1 MKRFTKIKSTS
12 GNVSGQITIDAKNN
26 EAVLVGTST
35 GFRIN
40 SANLDLIVINSDVP
54 TRLQI
59 KEIINVNS
67 SYIMTLESNTKYY
80 GDGVINISNN
90 SNSII
95 MSQNVA
101 TINLIANDIISFE
114 YLDNIVESMILSGSG
129 KNYVLN
135 TANSFFTNTANL
147 LHYHV
152 YPIISNAKYEIIRTY
167 YNDPDAPNP
176 DNIVL
181 TGTSE
186 SPNMSTYTNPGESV
200 TVAWKFTPAG
210 SSTYIDDG
218 SELPLDGVWCD
229 PSPINDYWIRG
240 TYESGDA
247 VTGGNS
253 LGVWYKVSGAGSDD
267 VEYQWSSASA
277 YSGVIKIEISS
288 DSSGS
293 VVLATGYYGGEIVFT

>member
-1 MKRFTKIKSTS
+1 MIRFTKIKSSS
-12 GNVSGQITIDAKNN
+12 GNVAGQITVDAKNN
-26 EAVLVGTST
+26 QAVLVGTST

-59 KEIINVNS
+59 KEIVNVNS

-80 GDGVINISNN
+80 GDGVMNIAYN
-90 SNSII
+90 SNSIT
-95 MSQNVA
+95 MTQNVS

-114 YLDNIVESMILSGSG
+114 YLDNVVESMILSGSG

-135 TANSFFTNTANL
+135 TANSFFTTSANL
-147 LHYHV
+147 LNYHV

-167 YNDPDAPNP
+167 YNDPDTPNP
-176 DNIVL
+176 DNILL
-181 TGTSE
+181 TGTSG
-186 SPNMSTYTNPGESV
+186 SPIMSTYANPVGSV
-200 TVAWKFTPAG
+200 TVAWKFTPTG
-210 SSTYIDDG
+210 TSTYIDNG
-218 SELPLDGVWCD
+218 SEVPLSGVWCD

-267 VEYQWSSASA
+267 VEYQWTSASA
-277 YSGVIKIEISS
+277 YNGTIKVEISS